1 MKVGILKRQPFAPTR
16 MVVAVAVTALLLSV
30 APGQAQAQKALDLPG
45 MSVVA
50 KHHGLS
56 EATLQNTWT
65 QHVREAV
72 MVSQGWVWVESLKE
86 GVDPMTLNP
95 VACER
100 IEELLLTG
108 DVVHAQ
114 TTSFYPCHSGGF
126 VQLLPNAILDK
137 MEARYLINANA
148 QLNR

>member
-1 MKVGILKRQPFAPTR
+1 

-86 GVDPMTLNP
+86 GVEPMTLHP
-95 VACER
+95 MACER
-100 IEELLLTG
+100 IDELLLTG
-108 DVVHAQ
+108 EVVHTQ
-114 TTSFYPCHSGGF
+114 TTSFYPCLSGGF
-126 VQLLPNAILDK
+126 VQLLPNAFLDK
-137 MEARYLINANA
+137 LEARYLINANA

>member
-1 MKVGILKRQPFAPTR
+1 

-86 GVDPMTLNP
+86 GVEPMTLHP
-95 VACER
+95 MACER
-100 IEELLLTG
+100 IDELLLTG
-108 DVVHAQ
+108 EVVHTH
-114 TTSFYPCHSGGF
+114 TTSFYPCLSGGF
-126 VQLLPNAILDK
+126 VQLLPNAFLDK
-137 MEARYLINANA
+137 LEARYLINANA

>member
-1 MKVGILKRQPFAPTR
+1 MR

-114 TTSFYPCHSGGF
+114 TTSFYTCHSGGF